1 MGINYF
7 SYAGKMS
14 TDFGVWISGEATYQ
28 SPSKD
33 IEAVVI
39 PGRNGSLSI
48 DNGRFQNINIPYNAY
63 IIDDFER
70 NFDALKAYLTSF
82 TGYQRLADTYH
93 PDYYRLA
100 RFYSAVEP
108 EMTQLNRHGKFTLNF
123 DCDPRRFLKSGEIPY
138 TATSSDVMFNPT
150 QFASAPLLRVYGT
163 GTLTISGV
171 SITITAADS
180 YTDIDC
186 ELQEAYKNSVNCNSN
201 IVLVNGKFPA
211 MPAGDNEIS
220 MSGISRVEITP
231 RWWTI

>member
-1 MGINYF
+1 MRKDWETEF
-7 SYAGKMS
+7 PKMCAFYS
-14 TDFGVWISGEATYQ
+14 SRANKYY
-28 SPSKD
+28 
-33 IEAVVI
+33 
-39 PGRNGSLSI
+39 R
-48 DNGRFQNINIPYNAY
+48 
-63 IIDDFER
+63 
-70 NFDALKAYLTSF
+70 LT
-82 TGYQRLADTYH
+82 DTYH
-93 PDYYRLA
+93 AGQFRLA
-100 RFYSAVEP
+100 RYKSGLDNPKV
-108 EMTQLNRHGKFTLNF
+108 GKNNQFGEINMKF

-186 ELQEAYKNSVNCNSN
+186 ELQEAYKDSVNCNSN
-201 IVLVNGKFPA
+201 IVLVDGNFPT